1 MSSQLFYKIFLKF
14 PFYQILFLNV
24 KTKWKKK
31 ENKFELLTELDKAT
45 ESGTKKVTE
54 NMSA

>member
-1 MSSQLFYKIFLKF
+1 MLKR
-14 PFYQILFLNV
+14 NG
-24 KTKWKKK
+24 KRKK
-31 ENKFELLTELDKAT
+31 NKFELLTELDKAT